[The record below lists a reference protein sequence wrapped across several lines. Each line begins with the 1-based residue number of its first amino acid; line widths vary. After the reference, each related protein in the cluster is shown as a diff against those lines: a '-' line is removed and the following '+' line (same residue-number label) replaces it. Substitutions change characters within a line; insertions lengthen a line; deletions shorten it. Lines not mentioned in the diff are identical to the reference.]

1 MSSKRT
7 GSILQAKFFTFLLPT
22 VMSIMAMSLNE
33 FVDSLIV
40 SNLIN
45 SDAMSLIT
53 MASPLVTAYGV
64 VYTLLG
70 IGGSAL
76 FAIYTGRHEIK
87 KAESV
92 FSVTLSAAAMVS
104 AVIFI
109 GGFALSGPLSA
120 SMCKAA
126 EHLPEFIPYIQ
137 GLAVSALVIIP
148 VQVIIYFMPAF
159 GCPGKGTF
167 INITANVIN
176 LLMDYVYIGICGMGL
191 VGAAYATLTG
201 YAAGFVI
208 VLFFHFTKSVRL
220 PLAKVA
226 PSEFKILL
234 ETFSTGLSSAMNQI
248 GYCIKIAF
256 VNTLAFSLAGMS
268 GVTTFSVC
276 MQAVSMVSILI
287 GGVIDATIPMS
298 ASLYGQRDFSG
309 IRILM
314 KTAMTVQFAANL
326 IALVFFEAYPQI
338 VLNMYNVEGE
348 MAAPAVTG
356 LRIFS
361 ISFVT
366 RGFILMY
373 MCLFPVIGRK
383 IYAFSISLFD
393 GFLGIIPLSLIL
405 TRFHGINGLWE
416 AFAALPAIMLA
427 VILIININI
436 STRSEGKFSRFM
448 LIEKEDTT
456 IPVFD
461 CTIMMSREDISD
473 LSDRIQS
480 FCSEHK
486 LEPKLS
492 TLAALVSEEMS
503 VYTLENSVNT
513 GLNGI
518 DIILKIFPDH
528 VLLDFRSIGK
538 PYDLSSIPEINND
551 FSSLAVL
558 RKASSSF
565 EYNYTLG
572 MNQTRIKVDRTGQRS
587 KKNA

>member
-1 MSSKRT
+1 MSNKRN
-7 GSILQAKFFTFLLPT
+7 GSILKVKFFTFLLPT

-76 FAIYTGRHEIK
+76 YAVYSGRHDIK
-87 KAESV
+87 RADSV
-92 FSVTLSAAAMVS
+92 FSVTFITASLIS
-104 AVIFI
+104 VII
-109 GGFALSGPLSA
+109 LLGGIIFLNPMTA
-120 SMCKAA
+120 SMCKAP
-126 EHLPEFIPYIQ
+126 EYYPEFIPYVK
-137 GLAVSALVIIP
+137 GLIFSAIVIIP

-159 GCPGKGTF
+159 GCPGKGTI
-167 INITANVIN
+167 INIAANVIN

-191 VGAAYATLTG
+191 EGAAYATLTG
-201 YAAGFVI
+201 YAAGFII
-208 VLFFHFTKSVRL
+208 VLFFHFTKEIRL
-220 PLAKVA
+220 PLAKIN
-226 PSEFKILL
+226 SKEFKILL
-234 ETFSTGLSSAMNQI
+234 EICSTGLPSAMNQI

-256 VNTLAFSLAGMS
+256 VNSLAFGLAGMA

-298 ASLYGQRDFSG
+298 ASLYGQRDFAG

-314 KTAMTVQFAANL
+314 KTAMTVQFTANL
-326 IALVFFEAYPQI
+326 IALVFFEAFPKL
-338 VLNMYNVEGE
+338 VLDMYNVGGDMTE
-348 MAAPAVTG
+348 PAIIG

-361 ISFVT
+361 LSFIT

-373 MCLFPVIGRK
+373 MCLFPVNGRK
-383 IYAFSISLFD
+383 GYAFIISLFD

-416 AFAALPAIMLA
+416 AFALLPALMLA
-427 VILIININI
+427 VILVVNLVI
-436 STRSEGKFSRFM
+436 SARSGGKYSRFM

-456 IPVFD
+456 VPVFD
-461 CTIMMSREDISD
+461 CTIMMSREDISE
-473 LSDRIQS
+473 LAGNIES
-480 FCSEHK
+480 FCESQD
-486 LEPKLS
+486 LEPRLT
-492 TLAALVSEEMS
+492 TLTALVSEEMS
-503 VYTLENSVNT
+503 VYTLENSHDTKVQS
-513 GLNGI
+513 I
-518 DIILKIFPDH
+518 DIILKIFPDY
-528 VLLDFRSIGK
+528 VLMDFRSIGK
-538 PYDLSSIPEINND
+538 AYDLSSMPENKND
-551 FSSLAVL
+551 FSSMTVL
-558 RKASSSF
+558 RKIASSF

-572 MNQTRIKVDRTGQRS
+572 MNQTRIKVDRR
-587 KKNA
+587 

>member
-1 MSSKRT
+1 MSNKRN
-7 GSILQAKFFTFLLPT
+7 GSILKVKFFTFLLPT

-76 FAIYTGRHEIK
+76 YAIYSGRHDIK
-87 KAESV
+87 RADSV
-92 FSVTLSAAAMVS
+92 FSVTLITASIVS
-104 AVIFI
+104 VIIFL
-109 GGFALSGPLSA
+109 GGFLFINPMTA
-120 SMCKAA
+120 SMCKAP
-126 EHLPEFIPYIQ
+126 EYYPEFIPYLK
-137 GLAVSALVIIP
+137 GLIFSAIVIIP

-159 GCPGKGTF
+159 GCPGKGTL
-167 INITANVIN
+167 INIAANVIN

-191 VGAAYATLTG
+191 EGAAYATLTG
-201 YAAGFVI
+201 YAAGFII
-208 VLFFHFTKSVRL
+208 VLFFHFTKEIRL
-220 PLAKVA
+220 PLT
-226 PSEFKILL
+226 KINPKEIKSLL
-234 ETFSTGLSSAMNQI
+234 EICSTGLPSAMNQI

-256 VNTLAFSLAGMS
+256 VNSLAFGLAGMA

-298 ASLYGQRDFSG
+298 ASLYGQRDFAG

-314 KTAMTVQFAANL
+314 KTAMTVQFTANL
-326 IALVFFEAYPQI
+326 IALIFFEAFPKI
-338 VLNMYNVEGE
+338 VLDMYNVGGDMTE
-348 MAAPAVTG
+348 PAIIG

-361 ISFVT
+361 LSFIT

-373 MCLFPVIGRK
+373 MCLFPVNGRK
-383 IYAFSISLFD
+383 GYAFIISLFD

-416 AFAALPAIMLA
+416 AFALLPALMLA
-427 VILIININI
+427 VILVINLVI
-436 STRSEGKFSRFM
+436 SARSGGKYSRFM

-456 IPVFD
+456 VPVFD
-461 CTIMMSREDISD
+461 CTIMMSREDISE
-473 LSDRIQS
+473 LAGNIES
-480 FCSEHK
+480 FCESQD
-486 LEPKLS
+486 LEPRLT
-492 TLAALVSEEMS
+492 TLTALVSEEMS
-503 VYTLENSVNT
+503 VYTLENSHDTKVQS
-513 GLNGI
+513 I
-518 DIILKIFPDH
+518 DIILKIFPDY
-528 VLLDFRSIGK
+528 VLMDFRSIGK
-538 PYDLSSIPEINND
+538 AYDLSSMPENKND
-551 FSSLAVL
+551 FSSMTVL
-558 RKASSSF
+558 RKIASSF

-572 MNQTRIKVDRTGQRS
+572 MNQTRIKVDRR
-587 KKNA
+587 

>member
-1 MSSKRT
+1 MSNKRN
-7 GSILQAKFFTFLLPT
+7 GSILKEKFFTFLLPT

-76 FAIYTGRHEIK
+76 YAVYSGRHDIK
-87 KAESV
+87 RADSV
-92 FSVTLSAAAMVS
+92 FSVTFITASLIS
-104 AVIFI
+104 VII
-109 GGFALSGPLSA
+109 LLGGIIFLNPMTA
-120 SMCKAA
+120 SMCKAP
-126 EHLPEFIPYIQ
+126 EYYPEFIPYVK
-137 GLAVSALVIIP
+137 GLIFSAIVIIP

-159 GCPGKGTF
+159 GCPGKGTI
-167 INITANVIN
+167 INIAANVIN

-191 VGAAYATLTG
+191 EGAAYATLTG
-201 YAAGFVI
+201 YAAGFII
-208 VLFFHFTKSVRL
+208 VLFFHFTKEIRL
-220 PLAKVA
+220 PLAKIN
-226 PSEFKILL
+226 SKEFKILL
-234 ETFSTGLSSAMNQI
+234 EICSTGLPSAMNQI

-256 VNTLAFSLAGMS
+256 VNSLAFGLAGMA

-298 ASLYGQRDFSG
+298 ASLYGQRDFAG

-314 KTAMTVQFAANL
+314 KTAMTVQFTANL
-326 IALVFFEAYPQI
+326 IALIFFEAFPKL
-338 VLNMYNVEGE
+338 VLDMYNVGGDMTE
-348 MAAPAVTG
+348 PAIIG

-361 ISFVT
+361 LSFIT

-373 MCLFPVIGRK
+373 MCLFPVNGRK
-383 IYAFSISLFD
+383 GYAFIISLFD

-416 AFAALPAIMLA
+416 AFALLPALMLA
-427 VILIININI
+427 VILVINLVI
-436 STRSEGKFSRFM
+436 SARSGGKYSRFM

-456 IPVFD
+456 VPVFD
-461 CTIMMSREDISD
+461 CTIMMSREDISE
-473 LSDRIQS
+473 LAGNIES
-480 FCSEHK
+480 FCESQD
-486 LEPKLS
+486 LEPRLT
-492 TLAALVSEEMS
+492 TLTALVSEEMS
-503 VYTLENSVNT
+503 VYTLENSHDTKVQS
-513 GLNGI
+513 I
-518 DIILKIFPDH
+518 DIILKIFPDY
-528 VLLDFRSIGK
+528 VLMDFRSIGK
-538 PYDLSSIPEINND
+538 AYDLSSMPENKND
-551 FSSLAVL
+551 FSSMTVL
-558 RKASSSF
+558 RKIASSF

-572 MNQTRIKVDRTGQRS
+572 MNQTRIKVDRR
-587 KKNA
+587 

>member
-1 MSSKRT
+1 MNNKRN
-7 GSILQAKFFTFLLPT
+7 GSILKVRFFTFLLPT

-76 FAIYTGRHEIK
+76 YAICSGRHDIK
-87 KAESV
+87 KADSV
-92 FSVTLSAAAMVS
+92 FSVTLITASIVS
-104 AVIFI
+104 VLILL
-109 GGFALSGPLSA
+109 GGILFLNPMTA
-120 SMCKAA
+120 SMCKAP
-126 EHLPEFIPYIQ
+126 EYYPEFIPYVK
-137 GLAVSALVIIP
+137 GLIFSALVIIP

-191 VGAAYATLTG
+191 EGAAFATLTG
-201 YAAGFVI
+201 YAAGFII
-208 VLFFHFTKSVRL
+208 VLFFHFTKKVSL

-226 PSEFKILL
+226 PGEFKILF

-256 VNTLAFSLAGMS
+256 VNSLAFSLAGMS

-298 ASLYGQRDFSG
+298 ASLYGQRDFAG

-314 KTAMTVQFAANL
+314 RTAMAVQFSANL
-326 IALVFFEAYPQI
+326 IALVFFEAFPQI
-338 VLNMYNVEGE
+338 VLNMYNVEGD
-348 MAAPAVTG
+348 MVAPAMTG

-383 IYAFSISLFD
+383 IYAFMISLVD

-405 TRFHGINGLWE
+405 TNIHGINGLWE
-416 AFAALPAIMLA
+416 AFALLPALMLL
-427 VILIININI
+427 VILIINLRI
-436 STRSEGKFSRFM
+436 SARSGGKYSRFM
-448 LIEKEDTT
+448 LIEKEDTN

-461 CTIMMSREDISD
+461 CTIMMSREDISRLAD
-473 LSDRIQS
+473 NIQS
-480 FCSEHK
+480 FCEANE
-486 LEPKLS
+486 LEPRL
-492 TLAALVSEEMS
+492 TTMTALVSEEMS
-503 VYTLENSVNT
+503 VYTLENSKDTEVHS
-513 GLNGI
+513 I
-518 DIILKIFPDH
+518 DIILKIFPGY
-528 VLLDFRSIGK
+528 VLMDFRSIGK
-538 PYDLSSIPEINND
+538 AYDLSSMPENKND
-551 FSSLAVL
+551 FSSMAVL
-558 RKASSSF
+558 RKAASSV

-572 MNQTRIKVDRTGQRS
+572 MNQTRIKVERKLS
-587 KKNA
+587 KA

>member
-1 MSSKRT
+1 MSNKRN
-7 GSILQAKFFTFLLPT
+7 GSILKEKFFTFLLPT

-76 FAIYTGRHEIK
+76 YAVYSGRHDIK
-87 KAESV
+87 RADSV
-92 FSVTLSAAAMVS
+92 FSVTFITASLIS
-104 AVIFI
+104 VII
-109 GGFALSGPLSA
+109 LLGGIIFLNPMTA
-120 SMCKAA
+120 SMCKAP
-126 EHLPEFIPYIQ
+126 EYYPEFIPYVK
-137 GLAVSALVIIP
+137 GLIFSAIVIIP

-159 GCPGKGTF
+159 GCPGKGTI
-167 INITANVIN
+167 INIAANVIN

-191 VGAAYATLTG
+191 EGAAYATLTG
-201 YAAGFVI
+201 YAAGFII
-208 VLFFHFTKSVRL
+208 VLFFHFTKEIRL
-220 PLAKVA
+220 PLAKIN
-226 PSEFKILL
+226 SKEFKILL
-234 ETFSTGLSSAMNQI
+234 EICSTGLPSAMNQI

-256 VNTLAFSLAGMS
+256 VNSLAFGLAGMA

-298 ASLYGQRDFSG
+298 ASLYGQRDFAG

-314 KTAMTVQFAANL
+314 KTAMTVQFTANL
-326 IALVFFEAYPQI
+326 IALVFFEAFPKL
-338 VLNMYNVEGE
+338 VLDMYNVGGDMTE
-348 MAAPAVTG
+348 PAIIG

-361 ISFVT
+361 LSFIT

-373 MCLFPVIGRK
+373 MCLFPVNGRK
-383 IYAFSISLFD
+383 GYAFIISLFD

-416 AFAALPAIMLA
+416 AFALLPALMLA
-427 VILIININI
+427 VILVVNLVI
-436 STRSEGKFSRFM
+436 SARSGGKYSRFM

-456 IPVFD
+456 VPVFD
-461 CTIMMSREDISD
+461 CTIMMSREDISE
-473 LSDRIQS
+473 LAGNIES
-480 FCSEHK
+480 FCESQD
-486 LEPKLS
+486 LEPRLT
-492 TLAALVSEEMS
+492 TLTALVSEEMS
-503 VYTLENSVNT
+503 VYTLENSHDTKVQS
-513 GLNGI
+513 I
-518 DIILKIFPDH
+518 DIILKIFPDY
-528 VLLDFRSIGK
+528 VLMDFRSIGK
-538 PYDLSSIPEINND
+538 AYDLSSMPENKND
-551 FSSLAVL
+551 FSSMTVL
-558 RKASSSF
+558 RKIASSF

-572 MNQTRIKVDRTGQRS
+572 MNQTRIKVDRR
-587 KKNA
+587 

>member
-1 MSSKRT
+1 MNKQRN
-7 GSILQAKFFTFLLPT
+7 GSILKVKFFTFLLPT

-40 SNLIN
+40 SNLID

-76 FAIYTGRHEIK
+76 YAIYTGRHEIK
-87 KAESV
+87 EADSV
-92 FSVTLSAAAMVS
+92 FSVTLYTSAIVA

-109 GGFALSGPLSA
+109 GGLLLSGPLST
-120 SMCKAA
+120 SMCKSA
-126 EHLPEFIPYIQ
+126 EHLPEFTPYVK
-137 GLAVSALVIIP
+137 GLVVSAIVIIP

-176 LLMDYVYIGICGMGL
+176 LLMDYVYIEICGMGL

-201 YAAGFVI
+201 YAVGFII

-226 PSEFKILL
+226 ASEFKILI
-234 ETFSTGLSSAMNQI
+234 ETCSTGLSSAMNQI

-256 VNTLAFSLAGMS
+256 VNSLAFGLAGMS

-298 ASLYGQRDFSG
+298 ASLYGQRDFAG

-314 KTAMTVQFAANL
+314 RTAMTVQFVANL
-326 IALVFFEAYPQI
+326 IALVFFEAYPQL
-338 VLNMYNVEGE
+338 VLNLYNVQGD
-348 MAAPAVTG
+348 MVGPAITG

-405 TRFHGINGLWE
+405 TKIHGINGLWE
-416 AFAALPAIMLA
+416 AFAILPALMLL
-427 VILIININI
+427 VILIINFRI
-436 STRSEGKFSRFM
+436 SARSGGKYSKLM
-448 LIEKEDTT
+448 LLEKEDTS

-473 LSDRIQS
+473 LADRIQS
-480 FCSEHK
+480 FCYEHK
-486 LEPKLS
+486 LETKLS
-492 TLAALVSEEMS
+492 TMAALVSEEMS
-503 VYTLENSVNT
+503 VYTLENSKDAN
-513 GLNGI
+513 LNSI
-518 DIILKIFPDH
+518 DIILKIFPEYI
-528 VLLDFRSIGK
+528 LMDFRSIGK
-538 PYDLSSIPEINND
+538 PYDLSSIPEINTD
-551 FSSLAVL
+551 FSSMSVL

-572 MNQTRIKVDRTGQRS
+572 MNQTRIKVDRQV
-587 KKNA
+587 NQA